1 MALSNDYNYD
11 DDIIGESEDDEIDND
26 VTVLSYPNRNRT
38 FKMNTDVKRFSGKI
52 DEENTESA
60 IRQAVFCMLNTQ
72 RYNSEIFSTNYGF
85 EYQDLIGQDVDYI
98 CAVLPSRIK
107 EALTMDDRIEDVTDF
122 DISVK
127 NKSVF
132 AKFTVVTADE
142 DVEIDTE
149 VNINV

>member
-1 MALSNDYNYD
+1 MALSNDYNYN
-11 DDIIGESEDDEIDND
+11 DDIIGDSEDDEIDND
-26 VTVLSYPNRNRT
+26 VTVLSYPNRT

-85 EYQDLIGQDVDYI
+85 EFQDLIGQDVDYI

>member
-11 DDIIGESEDDEIDND
+11 DDEIDND
-26 VTVLSYPNRNRT
+26 VTVLSYPNRT

-85 EYQDLIGQDVDYI
+85 EFQDLIGQDVDYI

>member
-1 MALSNDYNYD
+1 MMLLYCL
-11 DDIIGESEDDEIDND
+11 I
-26 VTVLSYPNRNRT
+26 LT

-85 EYQDLIGQDVDYI
+85 EFQDLIGQDVDYI

>member
-1 MALSNDYNYD
+1 MITLMTMILLANR
-11 DDIIGESEDDEIDND
+11 EDDEIDND
-26 VTVLSYPNRNRT
+26 VTVLSYPNRT

-85 EYQDLIGQDVDYI
+85 EHQDLIGQDVDYI

-132 AKFTVVTADE
+132 AKFTVITADE

-149 VNINV
+149 VNIINV

>member
-1 MALSNDYNYD
+1 MELSNDYNYD

-26 VTVLSYPNRNRT
+26 VTVLSYPNRT

-85 EYQDLIGQDVDYI
+85 EYQNLIGQDVDYI
-98 CAVLPSRIK
+98 CAVLPSRIQ
-107 EALTMDDRIEDVTDF
+107 EAITMDDRIEDVTDF

>member
-1 MALSNDYNYD
+1 MALSNDYTYD

-26 VTVLSYPNRNRT
+26 VNVLSYPNRT

-60 IRQAVFCMLNTQ
+60 IRQSVFCMLNTQ
-72 RYNSEIFSTNYGF
+72 RYNSEIYSNDYGF

-107 EALTMDDRIEDVTDF
+107 EALTMDDRIEDITDF

>member
-1 MALSNDYNYD
+1 MALSNDYTYD

-26 VTVLSYPNRNRT
+26 VNVLSYPNRT

-72 RYNSEIFSTNYGF
+72 RYNSEIYRNDYGF

>member
-1 MALSNDYNYD
+1 
-11 DDIIGESEDDEIDND
+11 
-26 VTVLSYPNRNRT
+26 
-38 FKMNTDVKRFSGKI
+38 MNTAAKRFSGMI
-52 DEENTESA
+52 DEEDSESA
-60 IRQAVFCMLNTQ
+60 IRQVVSCILNTQ
-72 RYNSEIFSTNYGF
+72 RYNDEAFSSDYGF
-85 EYQDLIGQDVDYI
+85 EYQDLIGQDKDYV

-127 NKSVF
+127 KKNVF

-142 DVEIDTE
+142 DLEIETE

>member
-1 MALSNDYNYD
+1 MALSNDYNY
-11 DDIIGESEDDEIDND
+11 
-26 VTVLSYPNRNRT
+26 
-38 FKMNTDVKRFSGKI
+38 

-85 EYQDLIGQDVDYI
+85 EFQDLIGQDVDYI

>member
-1 MALSNDYNYD
+1 MELSNDYNYD

-26 VTVLSYPNRNRT
+26 VTVLSYPNRT

-98 CAVLPSRIK
+98 CAVLPSRIQ
-107 EALTMDDRIEDVTDF
+107 EAITMDDRIEDVTDF

>member
-1 MALSNDYNYD
+1 MAFSNDDYIYD
-11 DDIIGESEDDEIDND
+11 DDIIDESADDEIDND
-26 VTVLSYPNRNRT
+26 VTVLSYPNRT

-85 EYQDLIGQDVDYI
+85 EFQDLIGQDVDYI

>member
-1 MALSNDYNYD
+1 MILKTVVTAKGFIIISLRIQNTRNDY
-11 DDIIGESEDDEIDND
+11 
-26 VTVLSYPNRNRT
+26 V
-38 FKMNTDVKRFSGKI
+38 
-52 DEENTESA
+52 
-60 IRQAVFCMLNTQ
+60 
-72 RYNSEIFSTNYGF
+72 
-85 EYQDLIGQDVDYI
+85 

-127 NKSVF
+127 KKNVF

-142 DVEIDTE
+142 DLEIETE

>member
-26 VTVLSYPNRNRT
+26 VTVLSYPNRT

-52 DEENTESA
+52 DEENTESV

-98 CAVLPSRIK
+98 CAVLPSRII
-107 EALTMDDRIEDVTDF
+107 EVLTMDDRIEDVTDF

>member
-26 VTVLSYPNRNRT
+26 VTVLSYPNRT

-85 EYQDLIGQDVDYI
+85 EFQDLIGQDVDYI

-107 EALTMDDRIEDVTDF
+107 EALTIVDRFEDVTDF

>member
-1 MALSNDYNYD
+1 MITIMTMILLANQ
-11 DDIIGESEDDEIDND
+11 IDND
-26 VTVLSYPNRNRT
+26 VTVLSYPNRT

-85 EYQDLIGQDVDYI
+85 EFQDLIGQDVDYI

>member
-1 MALSNDYNYD
+1 MAISYDDYTYD
-11 DDIIGESEDDEIDND
+11 DDVIDEIEDDEIDDEVDLN
-26 VTVLSYPNRNRT
+26 SYPNKT
-38 FKMNTDVKRFSGKI
+38 FKMNETAKRFNGLI
-52 DEENTESA
+52 DDEDTESA
-60 IRQAVFCMLNTQ
+60 IKQTVFCILNTQ
-72 RYNSEIFSTNYGF
+72 RYDSEIFSSDYGF
-85 EYQDLIGQDVDYI
+85 EYQDLIGEDIDYV
-98 CAVLPSRIK
+98 CAVLPSRIR

-142 DVEIDTE
+142 DVEVETE

>member
-26 VTVLSYPNRNRT
+26 VTVLSYPNRT

-85 EYQDLIGQDVDYI
+85 EFQDLIGQDVDYRW
-98 CAVLPSRIK
+98 AVLPSRIK

>member
-11 DDIIGESEDDEIDND
+11 ND
-26 VTVLSYPNRNRT
+26 VTVLSYPNRT

-85 EYQDLIGQDVDYI
+85 EFQDLIGQDVDYI

>member
-1 MALSNDYNYD
+1 
-11 DDIIGESEDDEIDND
+11 
-26 VTVLSYPNRNRT
+26 
-38 FKMNTDVKRFSGKI
+38 
-52 DEENTESA
+52 
-60 IRQAVFCMLNTQ
+60 
-72 RYNSEIFSTNYGF
+72 
-85 EYQDLIGQDVDYI
+85 
-98 CAVLPSRIK
+98 
-107 EALTMDDRIEDVTDF
+107 MDDRIEDVTDF

>member
-26 VTVLSYPNRNRT
+26 VTVLSYPNRT

-85 EYQDLIGQDVDYI
+85 EFQDLIGQDVDYI

-122 DISVK
+122 DIFVK